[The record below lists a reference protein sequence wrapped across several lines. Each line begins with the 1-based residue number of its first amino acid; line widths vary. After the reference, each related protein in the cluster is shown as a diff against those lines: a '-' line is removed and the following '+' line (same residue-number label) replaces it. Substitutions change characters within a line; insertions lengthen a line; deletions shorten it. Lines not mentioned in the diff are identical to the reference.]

1 MTHRLRTMA
10 ISVVF
15 FFLIIL
21 YWTAAMNI
29 VSTFSIAS
37 FLPQQKLNTS
47 HRLHGLTSPPTQ
59 SLLPLFYEHGLESCL
74 VTLTWV
80 LLLFPQDPLHLCMC
94 VMVLSNMIGLLPV
107 TLFIISHRAFNL
119 IGAGSKLSKFNELTD
134 LVCFFAM
141 KISLKVE
148 EN

>member
-1 MTHRLRTMA
+1 
-10 ISVVF
+10 
-15 FFLIIL
+15 
-21 YWTAAMNI
+21 
-29 VSTFSIAS
+29 
-37 FLPQQKLNTS
+37 
-47 HRLHGLTSPPTQ
+47 
-59 SLLPLFYEHGLESCL
+59 
-74 VTLTWV
+74 
-80 LLLFPQDPLHLCMC
+80 
-94 VMVLSNMIGLLPV
+94 MVLSNMIGLLPV